1 MSNNQELISVIIPVY
16 NVESYLRRCVKSVQ
30 AQVYNNLEI
39 ILVDDGSKDSSGQI
53 CDELAAEDS
62 RIKVIHQENAG
73 LACARNSGL
82 RIYTGEYVCF
92 IDSDDYI
99 LPNYIDYMHSLCI
112 GTGCKMAF
120 CESFS
125 TSEDTYDIAID
136 RSLSPVVYDSRDL
149 LDQFYG
155 DMHCVITV
163 AWNKLIHRSVV
174 GDTIFEPGVIHEDEA
189 TTFKYIYN
197 ARKVVYTA
205 NPLYCYYTRPESI
218 TGVGY
223 SAKNLD
229 ILIGYERRMSFY
241 KEKGELALYN
251 KEYIYYMS
259 AILINYYK
267 VKHEIKDN
275 KKLLSDLLSKYKE
288 LYAGSR
294 EIPMS
299 ISRKAL
305 YYVCNVFP
313 LLYGVMRRG

>member
-30 AQVYNNLEI
+30 AQVYDNLEI
-39 ILVDDGSKDSSGQI
+39 ILVDDGSKDSSGKL
-53 CDELAAEDS
+53 CDELAAGDS
-62 RIKVIHQENAG
+62 RIKVIHQENTG

-99 LPNYIDYMHSLCI
+99 LPNYIDYMHKICI
-112 GTGCKMAF
+112 DTGCKMAF

-136 RSLSPVVYDSRDL
+136 PNLAPVVYDSSEL

-174 GDTIFEPGVIHEDEA
+174 GDTIFEPGIIHEDEA

-197 ARKVVYTA
+197 AGKVVYTA

-241 KEKGELALYN
+241 KEKGETALYN

-267 VKHEIKDN
+267 VHHEIKDN
-275 KKLLSDLLSKYKE
+275 KKLLSGLLSKYKE

-294 EIPMS
+294 DIPMS
-299 ISRKAL
+299 ISRKSL
-305 YYVCNVFP
+305 YCVCNVVP
-313 LLYGVMRRG
+313 LLYGVLRHS